1 MVTPVSDDVPPTSFD
16 EEAARFDR
24 VRARIA
30 LIVGPLA
37 FVLLWALPLPLDA
50 AAHPVE
56 AQRLAAVMALVIA
69 FWIGEPIPVAA
80 TALLGPTLCVLLGV
94 VPGERPQD
102 VARVAFAQFGNPI
115 LMMFIGGFFIAE
127 AMTVHGLDRRFAMR
141 VLSLRAFGASPRNMV
156 LGLGACACLL
166 SMWISNT
173 ATTALLIPIAS
184 GMLSVARG
192 GAPPGKL
199 DAICILMIAF
209 AATVG
214 GLGTPV
220 GTAPNLI
227 GIAQIESLTG
237 VKVQFVHWMA
247 LTLPLVLVMM
257 LCLGFLLTRGLPAA
271 GVDLRAHAAAEHA
284 KLGPWRRG
292 EVVTCVSFAVA
303 VGLWIASGL
312 AQLDRGGPIGTWF
325 ERHLPEGAVA
335 LLAATILFAVPAAP
349 GRPTL
354 TWREAARI
362 DWGTLLLLG
371 GGLALGDLMKQTG
384 LAEVIGKGV
393 VEALG
398 IQSLWGLTALAA
410 VMAIALSELTSNTA
424 TATILVPVVIGIAKE
439 AGVSPLPP
447 ALAATFACSFGF
459 MLPVSTPPNALAY
472 GTGKVPITYM
482 AKTGAVFDVLGAA
495 IIIVGMWALWPW
507 LGV

>member
-1 MVTPVSDDVPPTSFD
+1 MTDQDPSTPVDVA
-16 EEAARFDR
+16 AARFDR
-24 VRARIA
+24 ARARVA
-30 LIVGPLA
+30 LVIGPLA
-37 FVLLWALPLPLDA
+37 FVLLWTLPLPLEG

-80 TALLGPTLCVLLGV
+80 TALLGPTLCVVLGA
-94 VPGERPQD
+94 VPGARPQD
-102 VARVAFAQFGNPI
+102 CARLAFAQFGNPI

-141 VLSLRAFGASPRNMV
+141 VLSMRAFGSSPRNMV
-156 LGLGACACLL
+156 LGLGACACVL

-184 GMLSVARG
+184 GMLAVARG
-192 GAPPGKL
+192 GQPSDGGSHRL
-199 DAICILMIAF
+199 DAVCMLMIPF

-227 GIAQIESLTG
+227 GLSQIENLTG
-237 VKVQFVHWMA
+237 VRVPFLRWMA
-247 LTLPLVLVMM
+247 LTLPLVLAMM
-257 LCLGFLLTRGLPAA
+257 VCLGTLLARRLPST
-271 GVDLRAHAAAEHA
+271 GVDLRAHASAEHA
-284 KLGPWRRG
+284 RLGPWRRG
-292 EVVTCVSFAVA
+292 EHVTAAAFALA
-303 VGLWIASGL
+303 VGLWMASGL

-335 LLAATILFAVPAAP
+335 LLAASILFAIPAAP

-362 DWGTLLLLG
+362 DWGTLMLLG
-371 GGLALGDLMKQTG
+371 GGLALGDLMKVTG
-384 LAEVIGKGV
+384 LAEVIGEGV

-398 IQSLWGLTALAA
+398 VRSLWGLTALAA
-410 VMAIALSELTSNTA
+410 IMAIVLSELTSNTA
-424 TATILVPVVIGIAKE
+424 TATILVPVVIGIANE
-439 AGVSPLPP
+439 AELSPLPP

-472 GTGKVPITYM
+472 ATGKVPITYM
-482 AKTGAVFDVLGAA
+482 ARRGAVFDALGAV
-495 IIIVGMWALWPW
+495 IIIVGMWALWPV
-507 LGV
+507 LGL

>member
-1 MVTPVSDDVPPTSFD
+1 MSDDVTTPTPGD
-16 EEAARFDR
+16 EAAARFDR
-24 VRARIA
+24 ARARIA
-30 LIVGPLA
+30 LVVGPLA

-56 AQRLAAVMALVIA
+56 AQRLAAIMALVIA

-80 TALLGPTLCVLLGV
+80 TALLGPTLCVLLGA
-94 VPGERPQD
+94 VPGEKAQD

-141 VLSLRAFGASPRNMV
+141 VLSLRALGASPRNMV
-156 LGLGACACLL
+156 LGLGVCACVM
-166 SMWISNT
+166 SMWVSNT
-173 ATTALLIPIAS
+173 ATTALLIPIAT

-192 GAPPGKL
+192 GGPPGKL
-199 DAICILMIAF
+199 DATCMLMIPF

-227 GIAQIESLTG
+227 GLSQIENLTG
-237 VKVQFVHWMA
+237 TRIPFLRWMS
-247 LTLPLVLVMM
+247 LTLPLVFAMVI
-257 LCLGFLLTRGLPAA
+257 CLGALLTRRLPSSVV

-292 EVVTCVSFAVA
+292 EVVTAVAFAVA
-303 VGLWIASGL
+303 VGLWMASGL
-312 AQLDRGGPIGTWF
+312 AQLDRGGPVGTWF

-335 LLAATILFAVPAAP
+335 LLAATILFAIPAAP

-371 GGLALGDLMKQTG
+371 GGLALGDLMKHTG
-384 LAEVIGKGV
+384 LAEVIGEGV

-398 IQSLWGLTALAA
+398 VTSLWSLTALAA
-410 VMAIALSELTSNTA
+410 FMAIGLSELTSNTA
-424 TATILVPVVIGIAKE
+424 TATILVPVVIGIANE
-439 AGVSPLPP
+439 AKVSPLPP

-472 GTGKVPITYM
+472 ATGKVPITLM
-482 AKTGAVFDVLGAA
+482 ARTGAVFDVIGAL
-495 IIIVGMWALWPW
+495 IIVAGMWALWPW
-507 LGV
+507 LGLL

>member
-1 MVTPVSDDVPPTSFD
+1 MSSDEHPSTPND
-16 EEAARFDR
+16 EAAARFDR
-24 VRARIA
+24 ARARVA
-30 LIVGPLA
+30 LVVGPLA
-37 FVLLWALPLPLDA
+37 FLLLWTLPLPLEG

-56 AQRLAAVMALVIA
+56 AQRLAAIMALVIA

-80 TALLGPTLCVLLGV
+80 TALLGPTLCVVLGA
-94 VPGERPQD
+94 VPGAKAQD
-102 VARVAFAQFGNPI
+102 CARLAFAQFGNPI

-141 VLSLRAFGASPRNMV
+141 VLSMRLLGSSPRNMV
-156 LGLGACACLL
+156 VGLGVCACAM

-173 ATTALLIPIAS
+173 ATTALLIPIAT
-184 GMLSVARG
+184 GMLAVARG
-192 GAPPGKL
+192 EKKPGTL
-199 DAICILMIAF
+199 DAVCMLMIPF

-227 GIAQIESLTG
+227 GLSQLENLTG
-237 VKVQFVHWMA
+237 VRVPFLRWMA
-247 LTLPLVLVMM
+247 LTLPLVLGM
-257 LCLGFLLTRGLPAA
+257 LVCLAVLLTRGLPTT

-284 KLGPWRRG
+284 RLGPWRRG
-292 EVVTCVSFAVA
+292 ELVTASAFAVA
-303 VGLWIASGL
+303 VGLWMASGL
-312 AQLDRGGPIGTWF
+312 AQLDRGGPIGLWF

-335 LLAATILFAVPAAP
+335 LLAASILFIVPAAP

-371 GGLALGDLMKQTG
+371 GGLALGDLMSRTG
-384 LAEVIGKGV
+384 LAEVIGEGV
-393 VEALG
+393 VESLG
-398 IQSLWGLTALAA
+398 IRSVWGLTALAA

-447 ALAATFACSFGF
+447 ALGATFACSFGF

-472 GTGKVPITYM
+472 ATGKVPITYM
-482 AKTGAVFDVLGAA
+482 ARRGAVFDVIGAV
-495 IIIVGMWALWPW
+495 IIVVGLWALWPW
-507 LGV
+507 LGM